1 MEFDLILKGARV
13 IDGSGLPGFSADV
26 AIRGDRIA
34 RIGRVDAPARRVWDA
49 DGLVV
54 APGFIDVHTHYDV
67 QLDWDPLAT
76 PSAWHGVT
84 TVLAGNCGFTVAPVK
99 PHDVD
104 WLAGM
109 LTRVEGMSRAAL
121 AAGWRFE
128 GGGFRDYWSRLDG
141 KLGVNVGSYVGH
153 SAVRRYVMGEAASE
167 RAATPAEIAQM
178 QELLRQGMR
187 EGAVGFSTSQV
198 EVHRG
203 EDGRPVPSNFA
214 APEEIVALC
223 AVLAEFDRGAIEIIA
238 RSFTEGYDKAD
249 RELMLAMYRASG
261 KPLEVSP
268 LTPSSTHPLGW
279 QRALDWLREVNA
291 QGARLYPMASINKL
305 EAHLRLC
312 DTFLFDEIPIWREIL
327 CLPEAQRLAA
337 LRDPGTRKQMAE
349 ELADSGRRA
358 FTIDVAA
365 LQVEEATLPANAAL
379 VGRSVAELAR
389 ERGQSPLDCFLDLSV
404 SENLRMNFES
414 MTMDRASEF
423 VATMNRTALAEPF
436 VMPGSSDG
444 GAHLASFCGA
454 DYSTRLI
461 TDWVPG
467 SLTLEQAIHRLTGMP
482 ATVHGIVDRGFA
494 RVGARADLVLLDP
507 TRLRVGKA
515 RLVEDFPGPSARY
528 VIDAE
533 GYAGVIVNGVPV
545 MEAGVATG
553 ALPGVVLHGG

>member
-1 MEFDLILKGARV
+1 MEFDLILKGGRV
-13 IDGSGLPGFSADV
+13 IDGSGLPGFTADV

-34 RIGRVDAPARRVWDA
+34 RIGRVDAPARRIWNA
-49 DGLVV
+49 DGLVL

-84 TVLAGNCGFTVAPVK
+84 TVLAGNCGFTVAPAK

-121 AAGWRFE
+121 AAGWRFA
-128 GGGFRDYWSRLDG
+128 GGGFADYWSRLDG

-153 SAVRRYVMGEAASE
+153 SAVRRYAMGEAASE
-167 RAATPAEIAQM
+167 RAATAAEIARM
-178 QELLRQGMR
+178 QQLVRQGMR

-223 AVLAEFDRGAIEIIA
+223 AVLAEFDRGAIEIIP
-238 RSFTEGYDKAD
+238 RSFTEGYDAAD
-249 RELMLAMYRASG
+249 RALLLAMYHASG
-261 KPLEVSP
+261 KPIEVSP
-268 LTPSSTHPLGW
+268 LTPSSEHPLGW
-279 QRALDWLREVNA
+279 QRQLDWLREVNA

-312 DTFLFDEIPIWREIL
+312 DTFLFDEMTIWREIL
-327 CLPEAQRLAA
+327 CLPQPQRLAA

-358 FTIDVAA
+358 FTIDVAS
-365 LQVEEATLPANAAL
+365 LRVEEATVPANAPL
-379 VGRSVAELAR
+379 VGRTVAELAR
-389 ERGQSPLDCFLDLSV
+389 ERGQSPLDCFLDLSL
-404 SENLRMNFES
+404 SESLQMNFES
-414 MTMDRASEF
+414 TTMERAGEHI
-423 VATMNRTALAEPF
+423 ATMNRTALAEPW

-467 SLTLEQAIHRLTGMP
+467 SLTLEQAVHRLTGMP
-482 ATVHGIVDRGFA
+482 ATVHGIVDRGFV
-494 RVGARADLVLLDP
+494 RVGARADLVLFDP
-507 TRLRVGKA
+507 ARLRAGKA
-515 RLVEDFPGPSARY
+515 HLVEDFPGPSARY

-533 GYAGVIVNGVPV
+533 GYEGVIVNGVPV
-545 MEAGVATG
+545 MEKGAATG
-553 ALPGVVLHGG
+553 ALPGVVLQGA

>member
-1 MEFDLILKGARV
+1 MQFDLILKGGRV
-13 IDGSGLPGFSADV
+13 VDGSGLPAFTADV
-26 AIRGDRIA
+26 GIRGDRIA
-34 RIGRVDAPARRVWDA
+34 RIGRIDEPAKRVWNA

-84 TVLAGNCGFTVAPVK
+84 TVLAGNCGFTVAPAK
-99 PHDVD
+99 PQDVD

-121 AAGWRFE
+121 AAGWRFG
-128 GGGFRDYWSRLDG
+128 GGGFADYWGRLDG

-153 SAVRRYVMGEAASE
+153 SAVRRFVMAEAASE

-178 QELLRQGMR
+178 QELVRQGMR

-198 EVHRG
+198 EVHRS

-223 AVLAEFDRGAIEIIA
+223 AVLAEFDRGAIEIIP
-238 RSFTEGYDKAD
+238 RSFTEGYDEPD
-249 RELMLAMYRASG
+249 RALLLAMYRASG
-261 KPLEVSP
+261 KPVEVSP

-279 QRALDWLREVNA
+279 QRQLDWLRQVNA
-291 QGARLYPMASINKL
+291 EGARLYPMASINKL

-312 DTFLFDEIPIWREIL
+312 DTFLFDEIPLWREIL
-327 CLPEAQRLAA
+327 CLPDPRRLDA
-337 LRDPGTRKQMAE
+337 LRDPGTRKRMAE

-358 FTIDVAA
+358 FTIDVAG
-365 LQVEEATLPANAAL
+365 LQVEEATVPVNAAL
-379 VGRSVAELAR
+379 VGRSVEEIAR
-389 ERGQSPLDCFLDLSV
+389 ARGQSPLDCFLDLSV

-414 MTMDRASEF
+414 TTMERASDF
-423 VATMNRTALAEPF
+423 IATMNRTALADPF

-467 SLTLEQAIHRLTGMP
+467 SLTLEQAVHRLTGMP
-482 ATVHGIVDRGFA
+482 ATVHGIVDRGFV
-494 RVGARADLVLLDP
+494 RVGARADLVLFDL
-507 TRLRVGKA
+507 TRLHAGKA

-533 GYAGVIVNGVPV
+533 GYEGVIVNGRPV
-545 MEAGVATG
+545 MEKGAATG
-553 ALPGVVLHGG
+553 ALPGVVLQGA

>member
-1 MEFDLILKGARV
+1 MQFDLVLRGGRV
-13 IDGSGLPGFSADV
+13 IDGSGLPGFTADV
-26 AIRGDRIA
+26 AIQGDRIA
-34 RIGRVDAPARRVWDA
+34 RIGRIDAPARRVWNA

-84 TVLAGNCGFTVAPVK
+84 TVLAGNCGFTVAPAK

-128 GGGFRDYWSRLDG
+128 GGGFADYWQRLDG

-167 RAATPAEIAQM
+167 RAATADEIARM
-178 QELLRQGMR
+178 QELVRQGMR

-198 EVHRG
+198 DVHRG
-203 EDGRPVPSNFA
+203 EDGRPVPSNHA
-214 APEEIVALC
+214 SPDEIVALC
-223 AVLAEFDRGAIEIIA
+223 AVLAEFDRGAIEIIP
-238 RSFTEGYDKAD
+238 RSFLEGYDAAD
-249 RELMLAMYRASG
+249 RALLLAMYRASG
-261 KPLEVSP
+261 KPIELSP
-268 LTPSSTHPLGW
+268 LVPSSTHPLGW

-291 QGARLYPMASINKL
+291 QGARMYPMASINKL

-312 DTFLFDEIPIWREIL
+312 DTFLFDEIPIWRDVL
-327 CLPEAQRLAA
+327 CLPEARRMAE
-337 LRDPGTRKQMAE
+337 LRDPITRKKMAE
-349 ELADSGRRA
+349 ELADSARRA
-358 FTIDVAA
+358 FTMDVAA
-365 LQVEEATLPANAAL
+365 LLVEEATQPSNAHL
-379 VGRSVAELAR
+379 VGRSIEDIAR
-389 ERGQSPLDCFLDLSV
+389 ERGQTPLDCFLDLSL

-414 MTMDRASEF
+414 TTMARASDLIE
-423 VATMNRTALAEPF
+423 TMNRAALAEPF

-467 SLTLEQAIHRLTGMP
+467 SLSLEQAIHRLTGMP
-482 ATVHGIVDRGFA
+482 AMVHGIVDRGFV
-494 RVGARADLVLLDP
+494 RVGARADLVLFDP
-507 TRLRVGKA
+507 TRLRAGKA
-515 RLVEDFPGPSARY
+515 HLVEDFPGPSARY
-528 VIDAE
+528 VIDAQ
-533 GYAGVIVNGVPV
+533 GYEGVIVNGVPV
-545 MEAGVATG
+545 MEKGAATG
-553 ALPGVVLHGG
+553 ALPGVVLQGA

>member
-1 MEFDLILKGARV
+1 MEFDLILKGGRV

-34 RIGRVDAPARRVWDA
+34 RIGRIDAPAKRIWDA

-84 TVLAGNCGFTVAPVK
+84 TVLAGNCGFTVAPAK

-153 SAVRRYVMGEAASE
+153 SAVRRFAMGDAASE
-167 RAATPAEIAQM
+167 RAATPAEIAAM
-178 QELLRQGMR
+178 QALVRQGMR

-198 EVHRG
+198 EIHRG
-203 EDGRPVPSNFA
+203 EDGRPVPSNHA
-214 APEEIVALC
+214 SPAEIVALC
-223 AVLAEFDRGAIEIIA
+223 AVLAEFDRGAIEIIP
-238 RSFTEGYDKAD
+238 RSFTEGYDAAD
-249 RELMLAMYRASG
+249 RELLLAMYRASG
-261 KPLEVSP
+261 KPVELNP
-268 LTPSSTHPLGW
+268 LTPSNTHPLGW
-279 QRALDWLREVNA
+279 QRGLDWLREVNA
-291 QGARLYPMASINKL
+291 AGARLYPMCSVNKL

-327 CLPEAQRLAA
+327 CLPDPKRIDA
-337 LRDPGTRKQMAE
+337 LRDPAVRARMAE

-358 FTIDVAA
+358 FTMDVGN
-365 LQVEEATLPANAAL
+365 LFVEEATVPANAHL
-379 VGRSVAELAR
+379 VGRGVAELAA
-389 ERGQSPLDCFLDLSV
+389 ERRQTPLDCFLDLCV

-414 MTMDRASEF
+414 GTASLARDYIE
-423 VATMNRTALAEPF
+423 TMNRAALAEPF

-467 SLTLEQAIHRLTGMP
+467 SLSLEQAVQRLTGMP
-482 ATVHGIVDRGFA
+482 ATVHGLVDRGFL
-494 RVGARADLVLLDP
+494 RVGALADLVLFDP
-507 TRLRVGKA
+507 TRLAARKA
-515 RLVEDFPGPSARY
+515 RLVEDFPAKSARY
-528 VIDAE
+528 VVDAE
-533 GYAGVIVNGVPV
+533 GYAGVIVNGLPV
-545 MEAGVATG
+545 MEQGVATG
-553 ALPGVVLHGG
+553 ALPGVVLQGG

>member
-1 MEFDLILKGARV
+1 MEFDRLLRGARV
-13 IDGSGLPGFSADV
+13 IDGCGLPGFTADV

-34 RIGRVDAPARRVWDA
+34 RIGRIDAPARRVWNA
-49 DGLVV
+49 DGLVL

-84 TVLAGNCGFTVAPVK
+84 TVLAGDCGFTVAPAR

-121 AAGWRFE
+121 AAGWRFG
-128 GGGFRDYWSRLDG
+128 GGGFADYWGRLDG

-153 SAVRRYVMGEAASE
+153 SAVRRYAMGEAASE
-167 RAATPAEIAQM
+167 RAATPAEIALM

-223 AVLAEFDRGAIEIIA
+223 AVLAEFDRGAIEIIP
-238 RSFTEGYDKAD
+238 RSFTEGYDEAD
-249 RELMLAMYRASG
+249 RALLLAMYRASG
-261 KPLEVSP
+261 KPVEVSP

-279 QRALDWLREVNA
+279 QRKLDWLREVNA

-312 DTFLFDEIPIWREIL
+312 DTFLFDEIPLWREIL
-327 CLPEAQRLAA
+327 CLPDPQRLAA

-358 FTIDVAA
+358 FTIDVAG
-365 LQVEEATLPANAAL
+365 LRVEEATLPANAAL
-379 VGRSVAELAR
+379 VGRGVEELAR
-389 ERGQSPLDCFLDLSV
+389 ERGQTPLDCFLDLSV

-414 MTMDRASEF
+414 TTMERASDF
-423 VATMNRTALAEPF
+423 IAGMNRTALAEPW

-482 ATVHGIVDRGFA
+482 AMVHGIVDRGFV
-494 RVGARADLVLLDP
+494 RVGARADLVLFDP
-507 TRLRVGKA
+507 TRLRAGKA
-515 RLVEDFPGPSARY
+515 HLVEDFPGPSARY

-533 GYAGVIVNGVPV
+533 GYEGVIVNGVPV
-545 MEAGVATG
+545 MEKGAATG
-553 ALPGVVLHGG
+553 ALPGVVLKGA

>member
-1 MEFDLILKGARV
+1 MEFDLILRGARV
-13 IDGSGLPGFSADV
+13 IDGCGLPGFTADV

-34 RIGRVDAPARRVWDA
+34 RIGRIDAPARRVWNA
-49 DGLVV
+49 DGLVL

-84 TVLAGNCGFTVAPVK
+84 TVLAGDCGFTVAPAR

-121 AAGWRFE
+121 AAGWRFG
-128 GGGFRDYWSRLDG
+128 GGGFADYWGRLDG

-153 SAVRRYVMGEAASE
+153 SAVRRYAMGEAASE
-167 RAATPAEIAQM
+167 RAATPAEIALM

-223 AVLAEFDRGAIEIIA
+223 AVLAEFDRGAIEIIP
-238 RSFTEGYDKAD
+238 RSFTEGYDEAD
-249 RELMLAMYRASG
+249 RALLLAMYRASG
-261 KPLEVSP
+261 KPVEVSP

-279 QRALDWLREVNA
+279 QRKLDWLREVNA

-312 DTFLFDEIPIWREIL
+312 DTFLFDEIPLWREIL
-327 CLPEAQRLAA
+327 CLPDPQRLAA

-358 FTIDVAA
+358 FTIDVAG
-365 LQVEEATLPANAAL
+365 LRVEEATLPANAAL
-379 VGRSVAELAR
+379 VGRGVEELAR
-389 ERGQSPLDCFLDLSV
+389 ERGQTPLDCFLDLSV

-414 MTMDRASEF
+414 TTMERASDF
-423 VATMNRTALAEPF
+423 IAGMNRTALAEPW

-482 ATVHGIVDRGFA
+482 AMVHGIVDRGFV
-494 RVGARADLVLLDP
+494 RVGARADLVLFDP
-507 TRLRVGKA
+507 TRLRAGKA
-515 RLVEDFPGPSARY
+515 HLVEDFPGPSARY

-533 GYAGVIVNGVPV
+533 GYEGVIVNGVPV
-545 MEAGVATG
+545 MEKGAATG
-553 ALPGVVLHGG
+553 ALPGVVLKGA

>member
-1 MEFDLILKGARV
+1 MEFDLVLSGGRV
-13 IDGSGLPGFSADV
+13 IDGSGLPGFTADV
-26 AIRGDRIA
+26 GIRGDRIA
-34 RIGRVDAPARRVWDA
+34 RIGRIDAPARRVWKA

-84 TVLAGNCGFTVAPVK
+84 TVLAGNCGFTVAPAR

-128 GGGFRDYWSRLDG
+128 GGGFADYWSRLDG
-141 KLGVNVGSYVGH
+141 KLGVNVGAYVGH
-153 SAVRRYVMGEAASE
+153 SAVRRYAMGEAASE
-167 RAATPAEIAQM
+167 RAATPAEIARM
-178 QELLRQGMR
+178 QELVRQGMR

-214 APEEIVALC
+214 SPEEIVALC
-223 AVLAEFDRGAIEIIA
+223 AVLAEFDRGAIEIIP
-238 RSFTEGYDKAD
+238 RSFTEGYDEPD
-249 RELMLAMYRASG
+249 RALMLAMYRASG
-261 KPLEVSP
+261 KPIEASP
-268 LTPSSTHPLGW
+268 LTPSSTFPLGW
-279 QRALDWLREVNA
+279 QRALDWLREVNG
-291 QGARLYPMASINKL
+291 QGARLYPMCSVNKL

-327 CLPEAQRLAA
+327 CLPDPQRLAA
-337 LRDPGTRKQMAE
+337 LRDPGTRKRMAE
-349 ELADSGRRA
+349 ELADSARRA

-365 LQVEEATLPANAAL
+365 LRVEEATDPANAPL
-379 VGRSVAELAR
+379 VGRLVRDISR
-389 ERGQSPLDCFLDLSV
+389 ERGQTPLDCFLDLSL
-404 SENLRMNFES
+404 SEKLRMNFES
-414 MTMDRASEF
+414 TTMERASEYI
-423 VATMNRTALAEPF
+423 ATMNRTALGEPF

-482 ATVHGIVDRGFA
+482 ATVHGMVDRGFV

-507 TRLRVGKA
+507 TRLRAGKA
-515 RLVEDFPGPSARY
+515 HLVEDFPGPSARY
-528 VIDAE
+528 VVDAE
-533 GYAGVIVNGVPV
+533 GYEGVIVNGVPV
-545 MEAGVATG
+545 MEKGVATG
-553 ALPGVVLHGG
+553 ALPGVVLRGG